1 MQECRAA
8 VQPPPLCLQPTLD
21 INTILELNNVDDDDD
36 NQPTLVFQAGVLH
49 LHDPILI
56 QKFSYLDT
64 RWNQNLGIY
73 LSTLQGN

>member
-36 NQPTLVFQAGVLH
+36 NQPNLVFQAGVLH

-56 QKFSYLDT
+56 QKCHFL
-64 RWNQNLGIY
+64 L
-73 LSTLQGN
+73 